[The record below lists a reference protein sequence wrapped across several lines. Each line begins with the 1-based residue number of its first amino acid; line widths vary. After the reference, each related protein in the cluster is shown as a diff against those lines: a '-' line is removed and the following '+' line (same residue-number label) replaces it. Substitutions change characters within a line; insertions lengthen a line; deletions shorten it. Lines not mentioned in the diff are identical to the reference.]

1 MLRSWE
7 KRAKQETCAWC
18 KYERRRNKVMKK
30 QQDNKANRAKR
41 SIGGCAF
48 YNVAV
53 CIEGDY

>member
-1 MLRSWE
+1 
-7 KRAKQETCAWC
+7 
-18 KYERRRNKVMKK
+18 MKK